1 MIAMSVYRRESRA
14 FFECQWKDP
23 VTGRVRTKSTKC
35 DNRREAERFAARL
48 AMEIE
53 KGEDGPATETTWK
66 EFRDIY
72 EREAFPGRAKKT
84 QNKLRDTLRLIEKL
98 INPAR
103 LSAIREKQV
112 QQIASH
118 LWSLGR
124 SGYTVRS
131 HLEIIRRILRW
142 AVKRRLLAS
151 VPEIQLPP
159 EPADPMKGRAITGE
173 EFDRMLAAVVS
184 VVGEDREP
192 AWQHLLSG
200 LWLSG
205 LRLAEA
211 HKLHWTDETQ
221 ITLDHSHGRPLLRIQ
236 GGSEKAKTFRLLPIT
251 PDFAR
256 WLAQTPRHE
265 RHGFIFNPLGEKRGR
280 ASEEAFGKTI
290 SKIGEAAGVKVASD
304 GKRTK
309 YASAHDLRR
318 AFGLRWAMKTR
329 APILM
334 KLMRHASITT
344 TLKFYA
350 GVEALAASNE
360 IWRDETDTST
370 DTSSVDPSDTF
381 ENHQKTS

>member
-1 MIAMSVYRRESRA
+1 MIAMSVFRRENRA

-23 VTGRVRTKSTKC
+23 VTGKVRTKSTKC
-35 DNRREAERFAARL
+35 DTRREAERFAARL
-48 AMEIE
+48 AVDIE
-53 KGEDGPATETTWK
+53 KGESGPATETTWK
-66 EFRDIY
+66 EFREVY
-72 EREAFPGRAKKT
+72 EREAFAGRARKT
-84 QNKLRDTLRLIEKL
+84 QNKLSDTMRLIERV

-131 HLEIIRRILRW
+131 HLEIIRRLLRW
-142 AVKRRLLAS
+142 AVKRKLLAS
-151 VPEIQLPP
+151 SPEIQLPP

-173 EFDRMLAAVVS
+173 EFDRMLAATAAI
-184 VVGEDREP
+184 VGEDRAEP
-192 AWQHLLSG
+192 WRRLLNG

-256 WLAQTPRHE
+256 WLNQTPALD
-265 RHGFIFNPLGEKRGR
+265 RHGYIFNPLGERRGR
-280 ASEEAFGKTI
+280 ASEEAFGKVI

-318 AFGLRWAMKTR
+318 AFGLRWALKVR

-350 GVEALAASNE
+350 GVEAKAAADE
-360 IWRDETDTST
+360 IWRAETDTST
-370 DTSSVDPSDTF
+370 NTASTDCASDA
-381 ENHQKTS
+381 EKPRKS